1 MISLYN
7 GVQAEIEMQYHLAIY
22 MHWGFHIWN
31 LTLVKA
37 SRLDLIQMPYGYL
50 QKVYF
55 SCSLKKTSESLVPSF
70 LLHPKKKT
78 KVPLLFQHTV
88 NWKTWQFYHLSG
100 AFPCCHWS
108 TGDLCWQPVQF
119 RPNGKRQLL
128 SSNHNSVQLNFL
140 SYSC

>member
-55 SCSLKKTSESLVPSF
+55 SCSLQKTSVIGAIFSVAS
-70 LLHPKKKT
+70 KKKQKCLCFSNT
-78 KVPLLFQHTV
+78 QWIERHDNFITYLELFPAVIGVLEIFADNQS
-88 NWKTWQFYHLSG
+88 NSG
-100 AFPCCHWS
+100 LMA
-108 TGDLCWQPVQF
+108 
-119 RPNGKRQLL
+119 KA
-128 SSNHNSVQLNFL
+128 NF
-140 SYSC
+140 